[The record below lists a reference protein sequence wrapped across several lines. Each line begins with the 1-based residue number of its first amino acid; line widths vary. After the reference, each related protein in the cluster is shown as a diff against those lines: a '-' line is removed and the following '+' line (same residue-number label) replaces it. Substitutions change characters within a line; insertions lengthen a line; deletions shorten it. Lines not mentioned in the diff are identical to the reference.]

1 MEITNLTLAPS
12 AGHKARPGSNSTPVA
27 ENASQ
32 GSKSVAA
39 NPVEKAVKEVAV
51 SAEVTSPAQSVAA
64 TVDEAAQSQ
73 ELVQDTLRKLND
85 LSQTSI
91 AFSQHE
97 ETGRTVITVSDKE
110 SGEEIRTIPSE
121 DLLAIASHLEE
132 ALNSNEG
139 LQPGMLVSSKA

>member
-27 ENASQ
+27 EYTSQ
-32 GSKSVAA
+32 GSKAVAA
-39 NPVEKAVKEVAV
+39 DPVEKAVKEVAV
-51 SAEVTSPAQSVAA
+51 STEVTSPAQSVAA

-132 ALNSNEG
+132 ALSSNEG